1 MKDPILKQKL
11 KYQNL
16 WIVALTGAAK
26 KKDSSE

>member
-16 WIVALTGAAK
+16 WIVALAGAANK
-26 KKDSSE
+26 NTAV

>member
-16 WIVALTGAAK
+16 WIVALAGAAK
-26 KKDSSE
+26 KKTAV